1 MTDNIDKKPSQTRC
15 GFVSVIG
22 LPNAG
27 KSTLMNA
34 MVGAKISIVSRKV
47 QTTRCRVMG
56 IALYDNAQIV
66 MIDTPGIFK
75 PRKTLEKAMVSAALS
90 SFDETDFVIHI
101 VDASVKNAVEN
112 NRLILNAMADQG
124 VDKRKVILALNKVD
138 RLNKPRLLAVAQEM
152 NEAYPYEATF
162 MISALEEK
170 GVPDLANY
178 LASILPEGEWLYP
191 EDQITDMPM
200 RLMAA
205 EITREKIYD
214 LVHQEIP
221 YSVFVETESWD
232 AQPDGSAKV
241 SQVIYVQKDSQKGI
255 ILGKGGSKIKMIGQA
270 AREDL
275 ENLTGGRV
283 HLKTF
288 VKVQENW
295 SERAENYEMFGLD
308 IPRDA

>member
-1 MTDNIDKKPSQTRC
+1 
-15 GFVSVIG
+15 
-22 LPNAG
+22 
-27 KSTLMNA
+27 MNA

-56 IALYDNAQIV
+56 IALHDNAQIV

-90 SFDETDFVIHI
+90 SFDETDYVIHI

-112 NRLILNAMADQG
+112 NRLILNALADQG
-124 VDKRKVILALNKVD
+124 IDKRKVILALNKVD

-275 ENLTGGRV
+275 ENLTGGRI

-308 IPRDA
+308 IPRDAG

>member
-1 MTDNIDKKPSQTRC
+1 
-15 GFVSVIG
+15 
-22 LPNAG
+22 
-27 KSTLMNA
+27 MNA

-112 NRLILNAMADQG
+112 NRLILNALANQG
-124 VDKRKVILALNKVD
+124 IDKRKVILALNKVD

-308 IPRDA
+308 IPRDAV

>member
-1 MTDNIDKKPSQTRC
+1 
-15 GFVSVIG
+15 
-22 LPNAG
+22 
-27 KSTLMNA
+27 MNA

-56 IALYDNAQIV
+56 IALHDNAQIV

-112 NRLILNAMADQG
+112 NRLILNALADQG
-124 VDKRKVILALNKVD
+124 IDKRKVILALNKVD

-308 IPRDA
+308 IPRDAV

>member
-1 MTDNIDKKPSQTRC
+1 
-15 GFVSVIG
+15 
-22 LPNAG
+22 
-27 KSTLMNA
+27 MNA